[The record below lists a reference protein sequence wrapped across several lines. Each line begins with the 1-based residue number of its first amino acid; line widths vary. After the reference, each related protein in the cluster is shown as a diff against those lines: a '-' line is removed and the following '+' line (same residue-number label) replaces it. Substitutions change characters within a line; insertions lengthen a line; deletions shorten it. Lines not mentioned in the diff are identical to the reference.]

1 MQAQMQA
8 FMAQLG
14 EIPAS
19 KSKKN
24 GKVQSRIPLKRG
36 AGKHLVRYIAD
47 DFTAPIE
54 DLKEYM

>member
-54 DLKEYM
+54 DLK